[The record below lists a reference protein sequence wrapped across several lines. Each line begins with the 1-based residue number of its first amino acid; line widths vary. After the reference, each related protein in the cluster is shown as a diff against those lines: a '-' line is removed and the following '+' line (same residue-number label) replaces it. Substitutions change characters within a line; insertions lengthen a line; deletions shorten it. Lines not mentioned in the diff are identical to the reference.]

1 MVKVFFTLTDET
13 LEQLTSL
20 EAFMKNA
27 EGDNPIKAMA
37 VLAGAKVLQ
46 ANHKGGH
53 DALCLDILSKEGDKN
68 AQALWNNSLDIL
80 ILLAAKASIME
91 HEAKEAA
98 SQTTN

>member
-13 LEQLTSL
+13 LEQLASL
-20 EAFMKNA
+20 ETFIKNA
-27 EGDNPIKAMA
+27 EGGNPIKAMA
-37 VLAGAKVLQ
+37 VLSGVNILQ

-53 DALCLDILSKEGDKN
+53 DALCLDILSKEGDKH
-68 AQALWNNSLDIL
+68 AQDLWNDSLDIL